1 MIRMNFVNY
10 GLLSRICLLI
20 SLLFILNPVFA
31 VDILR
36 MEWISDR
43 DGLSQNTVRC
53 MMQDDKGFMWFGTI
67 NGLNR
72 YNGKEFIVF
81 LPQTGNFASLPDNRI
96 RSLQEDRHGYV
107 WIRTIANIF
116 CCYDPR
122 LERFVDYDSENRQK
136 SFTHAGVFSNG
147 DVWLWGA
154 SDGCCR
160 VRHEEGGLRSLRFG
174 EAELGSRSV
183 NFVYEDSLHQIWIS
197 SRAGLFRLEGDS
209 AVRMSSEYFFSIHE
223 SDGCIYLI
231 SDRRIVCFDNKK
243 QQFGK
248 VMTYPG
254 GGAIM
259 LNMTTLLNDGLLL
272 LATKEA
278 IVAFDSRKMKF
289 IPAETLFNGE
299 WVKNA
304 TFYTDNKGNKWMYNI
319 SGSVWRHF
327 PDNHFEK
334 INLIPTDILTAID
347 AERYEIYHDSHNI
360 IWITTYGNGLFAL
373 DQNNGQT
380 YHYTTAN
387 SDLPTDYLLCVTE
400 DKLGEIWVGT
410 EFSGISKISLNNY
423 PVEVLYPASEERN
436 PRKNAVRLIYED
448 SQGRFWIGTR
458 TGYLHIYDSLFNK
471 LKSHKIN
478 GGLPFAITE
487 DSLGNVWLGTR
498 GKGIMVFPPS
508 GNAPVWSYQLH
519 DIDRQ
524 NTSSNN
530 VFDILRDSK
539 NRIWV
544 ASFGGGLHYADLNS
558 KEITFRHINTRT
570 VNQDMMRAI
579 IQDRTGLI
587 WIGTNEGVNVF
598 DPDELILQNDKY
610 LNFRFDL
617 NDNRSINNN
626 EIKAILED
634 SKGRIWFGTTGGGL
648 NLLMR
653 EEPLERSWF
662 KHYTAQHG
670 LSNEV
675 IQTILED
682 EQGSIW
688 VSTEGGSG
696 ISKFNPQTE
705 RFENF
710 SFSNHLQ
717 SGLFNE
723 GSRWKKKDGELMF
736 GSYSGIFI
744 FNPEKI
750 KYDDYTPPV
759 VITGL
764 KINGI
769 DVRPQGKNSPL
780 SQSISLTNA
789 IQLNYSQNSFNIEFA
804 MLNFHSPDYNQYTYY
819 LEGYEKTWNQATR
832 HNIAAYRNLPQG
844 TYRFKVKGSNSF
856 GLWTEQETVLKITVV
871 PPFWKSDYAFVF
883 YSLFIAV
890 VVFFIFRTI
899 LQIHGLNTAVKIEKQ
914 FTEYKLRFFTNIS
927 HEFRTPL
934 TIIRASIENL
944 SEMKDLPPAVA
955 KQINHM
961 AKSSS
966 NLLRLIDQLLE
977 FRKLQNNQVKL
988 QLEQTEIVGFLN
1000 DIYQTFT
1007 ELSEKKKIRFLFES
1021 SLSVR
1026 NVLIDREKIDKIAYN
1041 LLSNAMKHT
1050 PENGII
1056 VLRIDFFE
1064 ENDTFTFSVSDSGTG
1079 IPKGKENLLFVR
1091 FAQINYSSGGTGIG
1105 LHLSAELANVHKG
1118 KIDYADSELGGACFS
1133 VSIPLADSNYDK
1145 KDIVQNESAFL
1156 PANKWMDANPA
1167 KNEAEDLLPQNHAF
1181 KNHKVLIIEDD
1192 DEIRDFILT
1201 HLGASFTVF
1210 AAENGE
1216 EGLEKAQNEQPD
1228 LIICDVMMPGI
1239 DGFEVTKRLKEDFQ
1253 TSHIPVI
1260 LLTAHSSDEHRLEG
1274 IEAGADAYITK
1285 PFSMKYLFA
1294 RIFKLIEQR
1303 EKLQQRFA
1311 QEPGMSGHLI
1321 RFTDKDKEF
1330 IDKIHLLIEQNMD
1343 NCDFSVDI
1351 FASTAGM
1358 GRTVFYKKV
1367 KGITGHSPNEY
1378 LRIIR
1383 MKKAAE
1389 LLATTNLNVSEVSYK
1404 VGINDPFYFS
1414 KCFKAQFGKSPSQFQ
1429 KEI

>member
-1 MIRMNFVNY
+1 MLFA
-10 GLLSRICLLI
+10 LSPI
-20 SLLFILNPVFA
+20 FA
-31 VDILR
+31 VEILR
-36 MEWISDR
+36 MEWINDR
-43 DGLSQNTVRC
+43 NGLSQNTVRC
-53 MMQDDKGFMWFGTI
+53 IMQDNKGFMWFGTI

-72 YNGKEFIVF
+72 YNGKEFTVM
-81 LPQTGNFASLPDNRI
+81 LPQTGNVASLPDSRI
-96 RSLQEDRHGYV
+96 RSLQEDSRGYI
-107 WIRTIANIF
+107 WIRTTTNVF

-122 LERFVDYDSENRQK
+122 LERFVDFDPANPQK
-136 SFTHAGVFSNG
+136 NFTHAGLFSGG

-154 SDGCCR
+154 DGCCR
-160 VRHEEGGLRSLRFG
+160 VRHHEGGLRALRFG
-174 EAELGSRSV
+174 EAELGSQSV
-183 NFVYEDSLHQIWIS
+183 SFVYEDGLKRTWIG
-197 SRAGLFRLEGDS
+197 SRGGLFRLENDR
-209 AVRMSSEYFFSIHE
+209 AVRLSSEYFSGMHE
-223 SDGCIYLI
+223 ASGCLYFI
-231 SDRRIVCFDNKK
+231 SDKRIVSFDNR
-243 QQFGK
+243 QQKFGEAIA
-248 VMTYPG
+248 YPG
-254 GGAIM
+254 NAVIAF
-259 LNMTTLLNDGLLL
+259 NMTTLLNDGLILI
-272 LATKEA
+272 ATKDDL
-278 IVAFDSRKMKF
+278 IAFDSRSMRF
-289 IPAETLFNGE
+289 IPSETLFNNE
-299 WVKNA
+299 SVRNA
-304 TFYTDNKGNKWMYNI
+304 TFYTDNKGNKWVHNI

-334 INLIPTDILTAID
+334 FSLIPADILTAID
-347 AERYEIYHDSHNI
+347 AERYEIYHDSRNI

-380 YHYTTAN
+380 YHYTTEN
-387 SDLPTDYLLCVTE
+387 SDLPTDYLLCITE
-400 DKLGEIWVGT
+400 DRLGEIWVGT

-423 PVEVLYPASEERN
+423 PVKVLYPASDERN

-458 TGYLHIYDSLFNK
+458 TGYLHIYDSSFRK
-471 LKSHKIN
+471 LKSHKIS

-487 DSLGNVWLGTR
+487 DSLGNIWLGTR
-498 GKGIMVFPPS
+498 GKGLLVFPPS
-508 GNAPVWSYQLH
+508 GNAPVMSYQLH

-530 VFDILRDSK
+530 VFDIIRDSK

-544 ASFGGGLHYADLNS
+544 ATFGGGLHYADLSS
-558 KEITFRHINTRT
+558 KDITFRHINTRT

-579 IQDRTGLI
+579 IRDSSGLI

-598 DPDELILQNDKY
+598 DPDELIEQNDKY
-610 LNFRFDL
+610 INFRFDL
-617 NDNRSINNN
+617 NNNSSINNN

-648 NLLMR
+648 NLLIR
-653 EEPLERSWF
+653 EEPLERSSF
-662 KHYTAQHG
+662 KHYTAQNG

-682 EQGSIW
+682 DMGYIW

-696 ISKFNPQTE
+696 ISKFDPQTE

-710 SFSNHLQ
+710 SFSNNLQ

-723 GSRWKKKDGELMF
+723 GSGWKKKDGELMF
-736 GSYSGIFI
+736 GSYSGILI
-744 FNPEKI
+744 FDPKRI
-750 KYDDYTPPV
+750 KYDVSAPAI

-764 KINGI
+764 RINDI
-769 DVRPQGKNSPL
+769 DVRPQEKHSPL
-780 SQSISLTNA
+780 SQSIALTNS
-789 IQLNYSQNSFNIEFA
+789 IKLNYSQNSFNIEFA
-804 MLNFHSPDYNQYTYY
+804 MLNFHSPDYNQYSYY
-819 LEGYEKTWNQATR
+819 LDGYEKTWNQATR

-844 TYRFKVKGSNSF
+844 TYFFKVKGSNSF

-871 PPFWKSDYAFVF
+871 PPFWRSYYAFLV
-883 YSLFIAV
+883 YALLIIAIV
-890 VVFFIFRTI
+890 VFIFRTI
-899 LQIHGLNTAVKIEKQ
+899 LQIHGLNMAVKIEKQ

-944 SEMKDLPPAVA
+944 SEMKELPPAVT

-988 QLEQTEIVGFLN
+988 QLEQTEIVGFMN
-1000 DIYQTFT
+1000 DIYQTFH

-1021 SLSVR
+1021 NLPSR
-1026 NVLIDREKIDKIAYN
+1026 TILIDRDKIDKITYN
-1041 LLSNAMKHT
+1041 LISNAMKHT
-1050 PENGII
+1050 PENGVIA
-1056 VLRIDFFE
+1056 LRLDFSE
-1064 ENDTFTFSVSDSGTG
+1064 PNDMFTFSVSDSGSG
-1079 IPKGKENLLFVR
+1079 IPKEKENLLFVR

-1118 KIDYADSELGGACFS
+1118 KIDYTDSELGGACFS
-1133 VSIPLADSNYDK
+1133 VSIPLSDSNYDK
-1145 KDIVQNESAFL
+1145 KDIAHNEPAIL
-1156 PANKWMDANPA
+1156 PANKSVVETSENDETDLPA
-1167 KNEAEDLLPQNHAF
+1167 QNNAF
-1181 KNHKVLIIEDD
+1181 KDHKVLIIEDD
-1192 DEIRDFILT
+1192 DEIRDFIQT
-1201 HLGASFTVF
+1201 HLSASFTVF

-1216 EGLEKAQNEQPD
+1216 EGLLKAGNEQPN

-1285 PFSMKYLFA
+1285 PFSMKYLVA

-1311 QEPGMSGHLI
+1311 REPGIPRHLI
-1321 RFTDKDKEF
+1321 RFADKDKEF
-1330 IDKIHLLIEQNMD
+1330 MDKIHLLIEQNMD
-1343 NCDFSVDI
+1343 NCDFSVDT

-1367 KGITGHSPNEY
+1367 KGITGHPPNEY

-1429 KEI
+1429 KMK

>member
-1 MIRMNFVNY
+1 M
-10 GLLSRICLLI
+10 
-20 SLLFILNPVFA
+20 
-31 VDILR
+31 
-36 MEWISDR
+36 
-43 DGLSQNTVRC
+43 
-53 MMQDDKGFMWFGTI
+53 
-67 NGLNR
+67 
-72 YNGKEFIVF
+72 
-81 LPQTGNFASLPDNRI
+81 
-96 RSLQEDRHGYV
+96 
-107 WIRTIANIF
+107 
-116 CCYDPR
+116 
-122 LERFVDYDSENRQK
+122 
-136 SFTHAGVFSNG
+136 
-147 DVWLWGA
+147 
-154 SDGCCR
+154 
-160 VRHEEGGLRSLRFG
+160 
-174 EAELGSRSV
+174 
-183 NFVYEDSLHQIWIS
+183 
-197 SRAGLFRLEGDS
+197 
-209 AVRMSSEYFFSIHE
+209 
-223 SDGCIYLI
+223 
-231 SDRRIVCFDNKK
+231 
-243 QQFGK
+243 
-248 VMTYPG
+248 
-254 GGAIM
+254 
-259 LNMTTLLNDGLLL
+259 
-272 LATKEA
+272 
-278 IVAFDSRKMKF
+278 
-289 IPAETLFNGE
+289 
-299 WVKNA
+299 
-304 TFYTDNKGNKWMYNI
+304 
-319 SGSVWRHF
+319 
-327 PDNHFEK
+327 
-334 INLIPTDILTAID
+334 
-347 AERYEIYHDSHNI
+347 
-360 IWITTYGNGLFAL
+360 
-373 DQNNGQT
+373 
-380 YHYTTAN
+380 
-387 SDLPTDYLLCVTE
+387 
-400 DKLGEIWVGT
+400 
-410 EFSGISKISLNNY
+410 
-423 PVEVLYPASEERN
+423 
-436 PRKNAVRLIYED
+436 
-448 SQGRFWIGTR
+448 
-458 TGYLHIYDSLFNK
+458 
-471 LKSHKIN
+471 
-478 GGLPFAITE
+478 
-487 DSLGNVWLGTR
+487 
-498 GKGIMVFPPS
+498 
-508 GNAPVWSYQLH
+508 SYQLH

-530 VFDILRDSK
+530 VFDLIRDSK

-544 ASFGGGLHYADLNS
+544 ASFGGGLHYADLNA

-598 DPDELILQNDKY
+598 DPDELIEQNDKY
-610 LNFRFDL
+610 INFRFDL
-617 NDNRSINNN
+617 NNNRSINNN

-653 EEPLERSWF
+653 EYPLERSWF
-662 KHYTAQHG
+662 KHYTAQNG
-670 LSNEV
+670 LSNQV

-682 EQGSIW
+682 DQGYIW

-696 ISKFNPQTE
+696 ISKFDPQTE

-710 SFSNHLQ
+710 SFSNNLQ

-736 GSYSGIFI
+736 GSYSGIVI
-744 FNPEKI
+744 FDPEKI
-750 KYDDYTPPV
+750 NYDVSAPAV

-764 KINGI
+764 RINDI
-769 DVRPQGKNSPL
+769 DVRPQEKHSPL
-780 SQSISLTNA
+780 SESISLTNA
-789 IQLNYSQNSFNIEFA
+789 INLNYNQNSFNIEFA

-819 LEGYEKTWNQATR
+819 LEGYEKTWNQTTR

-844 TYRFKVKGSNSF
+844 TYLFKVKGSNSF

-871 PPFWKSDYAFVF
+871 PPFWKSYYAFIF
-883 YSLFIAV
+883 YSIFIAAIV
-890 VVFFIFRTI
+890 IFIFRTI
-899 LQIHGLNTAVKIEKQ
+899 LQIHALNTAVKIEKQ

-944 SEMKDLPPAVA
+944 SEMKHLPPAVT
-955 KQINHM
+955 KQINHI

-988 QLEQTEIVGFLN
+988 QLKPTEIVGFMK
-1000 DIYQTFT
+1000 DIYQTFN
-1007 ELSEKKKIRFLFES
+1007 ELSEKKQIRFLFES
-1021 SLSVR
+1021 NLPSRTL
-1026 NVLIDREKIDKIAYN
+1026 LIDRDKIDKISYN

-1050 PENGII
+1050 PEKGII
-1056 VLRIDFFE
+1056 ALRLDFSE
-1064 ENDTFTFSVSDSGTG
+1064 LNDSFTFSVSDSGTG
-1079 IPKGKENLLFVR
+1079 IPKEKESLLFVR

-1118 KIDYADSELGGACFS
+1118 KIDYTDSEFGGACFS
-1133 VSIPLADSNYDK
+1133 VSIPLSDNNYDK
-1145 KDIVQNESAFL
+1145 KDVLQTESIL
-1156 PANKWMDANPA
+1156 MPA
-1167 KNEAEDLLPQNHAF
+1167 KFIDEDSANNEGDLPLQSAVF
-1181 KNHKVLIIEDD
+1181 KNHNLLIIEDD

-1201 HLGASFTVF
+1201 HLSASFTVF

-1216 EGLEKAQNEQPD
+1216 DGLLKAQNEQPN

-1253 TSHIPVI
+1253 TSHIPII

-1311 QEPGMSGHLI
+1311 QEPGMPRHFI
-1321 RFTDKDKEF
+1321 RFADKDKEF

-1351 FASTAGM
+1351 FASTVGM

-1389 LLATTNLNVSEVSYK
+1389 LLANTNLNVSEVSYK

-1429 KEI
+1429 KMK